1 MIYTNP
7 IRACKH
13 CNYMGKIPLGKDLPE
28 GISGTYCDSC
38 KTQKQRDE
46 MNAENKRLKEERY
59 KERMKT

>member
-1 MIYTNP
+1 
-7 IRACKH
+7 
-13 CNYMGKIPLGKDLPE
+13 MGKIPLGKDLPE